1 MTAGSRIWQ
10 GSDASSQPEYDLFS
24 ADKEK
29 SDWRGEDGSRMTKA
43 SSMKTVRGWIHG
55 KQLLRWSGS
64 SLLGLSL
71 LANGTAQAGET
82 VDRLGRLLG
91 VGWSDGYHAC
101 AADCYLPGEN
111 LPPRSFAADHSLYS
125 RAHSA
130 AASPGHS
137 VHRQHS
143 LHQPAYHHPSS
154 HYSGIEGMI
163 DAGPQLAAPMHHAPA
178 PQTLEPANP
187 EPMYESMVEPPL
199 APATPQPAPIG
210 PRDDDEDS
218 LLDSPS
224 DVRGPASRVP
234 ATGAPSAAPRTAP
247 RAVPR
252 ATPAPAATQPPKQ
265 SRPRIEQIQ
274 PPESD
279 DLLESDD
286 DLLLEELPPPADDSL
301 LPYQYQRE
309 YRRLRPAG
317 PVARTS
323 AELPRT
329 RPAATESRPA
339 RIGGGTPKRL
349 PMVNSF
355 SPR

>member
-1 MTAGSRIWQ
+1 
-10 GSDASSQPEYDLFS
+10 
-24 ADKEK
+24 
-29 SDWRGEDGSRMTKA
+29 MTKA

-71 LANGTAQAGET
+71 LANSTVRAGES

-111 LPPRSFAADHSLYS
+111 LPPRSYAADHSLYS
-125 RAHSA
+125 RAHGIA
-130 AASPGHS
+130 TRPAHS

-143 LHQPAYHHPSS
+143 HHQPAS
-154 HYSGIEGMI
+154 HYPTSDYPGTEDMIE
-163 DAGPQLAAPMHHAPA
+163 AGPQLTPPLPHTPA
-178 PQTLEPANP
+178 PHTFAPANP
-187 EPMYESMVEPPL
+187 EPMYESSVEP
-199 APATPQPAPIG
+199 
-210 PRDDDEDS
+210 
-218 LLDSPS
+218 
-224 DVRGPASRVP
+224 
-234 ATGAPSAAPRTAP
+234 
-247 RAVPR
+247 
-252 ATPAPAATQPPKQ
+252 PPKQ
-265 SRPRIEQIQ
+265 SRPPIEQIQ

-286 DLLLEELPPPADDSL
+286 DQLLEELPPPADDSL
-301 LPYQYQRE
+301 LPYQYQR
-309 YRRLRPAG
+309 LRPAG
-317 PVARTS
+317 HVARTS
-323 AELPRT
+323 AELPQT
-329 RPAATESRPA
+329 RRASTEPRPT